1 MNAPGF
7 ADREVALITAAV
19 VLAGGLGTRL
29 RSTVPDVPK
38 PMAPINGRPF
48 LEHQLDYWIGQG
60 IREFVVSVGYRREVI
75 IDYFGDAYRGASI
88 RYAIEESPLGTGG
101 GFLLAA
107 AAMPSDRPFLALN
120 GDTFFEV
127 PLAELSA
134 FHIQHHSN
142 WTFALF
148 NTDNSSRYMGMQ
160 VAADGCILSL
170 HSESAGQTGMLANG
184 GVYVVEPAVLAS
196 SGIAIGTQASLE
208 NDILPAILA
217 AKGKIH
223 GYQCA
228 GRFIDI
234 GIPHDYFRAAEMLA
248 N

>member
-1 MNAPGF
+1 VNVPSATNQG
-7 ADREVALITAAV
+7 VLSITAAV

-60 IREFVVSVGYRREVI
+60 ICEFVISVGYRRDVI
-75 IDYFGDAYRGASI
+75 IDHFGDAYRGAGI
-88 RYAIEESPLGTGG
+88 RYAVEEHPLGTGG

-107 AAMPSDRPFLALN
+107 AALPPDQPFLALN

-127 PLAELSA
+127 PLAGLAA
-134 FHIQHHSN
+134 FHRQHQAN

-148 NTDNSSRYMGMQ
+148 RSDDFGRYMGMQ
-160 VAADGCILSL
+160 VATDGGILSL
-170 HSESAGQTGMLANG
+170 RSASAGQTGFLANG
-184 GVYVVEPAVLAS
+184 GVYVVEPATLAL
-196 SGIAIGTQASLE
+196 SGFAAGSKASLE
-208 NDILPAILA
+208 DDILPAILA
-217 AKGKIH
+217 AKGH
-223 GYQCA
+223 CYGYECA

-234 GIPHDYFRAAEMLA
+234 GVPHDYFRAAELLA
-248 N
+248 V